1 MLKVFRLFDDNG
13 SGNISFK
20 ELKRISKELGENLTD
35 QEIQEMIDEG
45 DTDRDGEIGQE
56 EFIRIMQK
64 TNLF

>member
-45 DTDRDGEIGQE
+45 DTDRDGEIG
-56 EFIRIMQK
+56 
-64 TNLF
+64 